1 MRTNIGAEARG
12 TAADSLYLACGG
24 MQMHS
29 SVRFSYVRPPD
40 LELRQPRRVP
50 IVIAGAGLVGLTLAL
65 DLALRGVR
73 TIVLEARDTLAEGS
87 RAIVFAQRSIEILM
101 RLGLGARMLEKG
113 VGWKLGR
120 VFYKDREAFSFDFQS
135 EAGYGCPAFINIQ
148 QSYIEQWLV
157 EACEATGLVDLRAQN
172 RVAGI
177 ERHAQ
182 STSIDVDT
190 PDGRY
195 ALICDWLVACDGAR
209 SFVRSTLQLPLV
221 GKMFHDRFLIVD
233 VEMDPGFSAERRFWF
248 DPPFHPG
255 HAVLVH
261 KQPDNLWRV
270 DFQLGPDAD
279 PVAERQPER
288 VAQRL
293 RAMFGDALPFTI
305 DWISVYTFRCR
316 RLERFVHSRVVFAG
330 DSAHEVSPFGGR
342 GGNGG
347 IQDADNL
354 GWKLAAIVNHGAPAS
369 LIRSYDEERLF
380 AADENILNSTR
391 SAHFISP
398 ESPAVEVLR
407 EATLRLARHT
417 PLGRALVNSGRLSR
431 PAMLQDVGQ
440 FGHDAQAGALRPGTP
455 ARDAPIECEGQAGW
469 LMHYIGR
476 KGFTVLLYADP
487 AKIEAGMFGLAARS
501 GPPVIEAGTFDT
513 ADRSGYPVEVIVV
526 SPVEPRPASDATRA
540 MPVLW
545 DRQGLVARRYGLQAG
560 NAVLLRPDQHVLDAF
575 PAVDSEALGAAIE
588 RALDM
593 CQPAVLMEGAQ

>member
-1 MRTNIGAEARG
+1 
-12 TAADSLYLACGG
+12 
-24 MQMHS
+24 MHS
-29 SVRFSYVRPPD
+29 SVRLSYVRPMD
-40 LELRQPRRVP
+40 LESLQARRVP

-65 DLALRGVR
+65 DLARRGVR
-73 TIVLEARDTLAEGS
+73 TVVLEARDALTDGS
-87 RAIVFAQRSIEILM
+87 RAIVFAQRSIEILT

-135 EAGYGCPAFINIQ
+135 DTGFGCPAFINMQ
-148 QSYIEQWLV
+148 QSYVEQWLV
-157 EACEATGLVDLRAQN
+157 EACEATGLVDLRARN

-177 ERHAQ
+177 VRQAQ
-182 STSIDVDT
+182 SATVDVDT

-195 ALICDWLVACDGAR
+195 SLNCDWLVACDGAR
-209 SFVRSTLQLPLV
+209 SFVRSAMELPLV

-255 HAVLVH
+255 HAVLIH

-293 RAMFGDALPFTI
+293 RAMFGETMPFVI

-316 RLERFVHSRVVFAG
+316 RLESFVHSRVVFAG

-354 GWKLAAIVNHGAPAS
+354 GWKLAAIVNLGAPAS

-398 ESPAVEVLR
+398 ESEAVEVLR
-407 EATLRLARHT
+407 EAALRLARHT
-417 PLGRALVNSGRLSR
+417 PLGRSLVNSGRLSR
-431 PAMLQDVGQ
+431 PAMLRGVGQ
-440 FGHDAQAGALRPGTP
+440 FGRDAQAGALRPGTP
-455 ARDAPIECEGQAGW
+455 ALDAPIDHDGQAGW
-469 LMHYIGR
+469 LMDYIGR
-476 KGFTVLLYADP
+476 KGFTILRYEDP
-487 AKIEAGMFGLAARS
+487 ATIEAGRQDSIAQLA
-501 GPPVIEAGTFDT
+501 
-513 ADRSGYPVEVIVV
+513 YPVEIIVI
-526 SPVEPRPASDATRA
+526 SPVESRQSGKALQTVPI
-540 MPVLW
+540 LW
-545 DRQGLVARRYGLQAG
+545 DRQGLVARRYGLETG
-560 NAVLLRPDQHVLDAF
+560 NVVLLRPDQHVLDAF
-575 PAVDSEALGAAIE
+575 VDFDPALICMAIE
-588 RALDM
+588 YALDM
-593 CQPAVLMEGAQ
+593 CQPAALLESAQ